1 MLVSQEPRL
10 LIHSCC
16 NPRAAQLRSSLPPP
30 LMCSLTEPRQKALS
44 EGSGA
49 PPSLLTLLS
58 SPPPR
63 PLPPFP
69 LPRSGEYIRDRT
81 SDIGA
86 EAAAALGEAERADRF
101 PGSDAG
107 DTDTGT
113 KGISSISSS
122 GLGWAPL
129 TGRAQANCV
138 CNLAL

>member
-16 NPRAAQLRSSLPPP
+16 NPRAAQLRSSLLPP

-101 PGSDAG
+101 PGVMLATQTQALRAAAAASQAQ
-107 DTDTGT
+107 
-113 KGISSISSS
+113 
-122 GLGWAPL
+122 GWA
-129 TGRAQANCV
+129 GR
-138 CNLAL
+138 L